1 MQKQVSVVGGN
12 PELNTRLTADPVHY
26 DAFVEWAGTV
36 AQDSSM
42 ATLNVVELWVLMR
55 EAGRREIRDAATMV
69 MDAYNYIVQ
78 HPQPYRT
85 AVVFDIQSDCK
96 SDYCLQQ
103 RAYLREATGAEFNLL
118 SPDAVIVPDTNNAFP
133 DRTVAANT
141 RVQWG
146 REFSHQYERKT
157 LR

>member
-1 MQKQVSVVGGN
+1 MGGD
-12 PELNTRLTADPVHY
+12 PELNKRLTADPAHNDV
-26 DAFVEWAGTV
+26 FVEWAGSV
-36 AQDSSM
+36 AQDSSI

-55 EAGRREIRDAATMV
+55 EAGKREIRDAAGMV

-96 SDYCLQQ
+96 FEYCLQQ
-103 RAYLREATGAEFNLL
+103 RIYLRETTGAEFNLL
-118 SPDAVIVPDTNNAFP
+118 SPDAVIVPDADNPFP
-133 DRTVAANT
+133 DKTVAANT

-146 REFSHQYERKT
+146 REYSHQYERKT